1 MKMRSFTY
9 DGYFC
14 FRAWS
19 VRTYNALRRAGIQ
32 VLNAED
38 AIRAGDMALH
48 RQIKNAGTMTA
59 LELYRGAGLGAI
71 QIEERIND
79 YVFRY
84 MCDRDTPW
92 ELETIRRL
100 CEKFDEGFRY

>member
-1 MKMRSFTY
+1 MKSFTY
-9 DGYFC
+9 DGFFC

-19 VRTYNALRRAGIQ
+19 VRTYNALRRADIR
-32 VLNAED
+32 VMCAED
-38 AIRAGDMALH
+38 AVWAGDMALH

-59 LELYRGAGLGAI
+59 IELYRGAGLGAI

-79 YVFRY
+79 YVCRY

-100 CEKFDEGFRY
+100 CEGFDELFRTV